1 MNIKQVKNKNLF
13 ETKEEK
19 NCYKL
24 VSLGNIWSSNYFKHK
39 NNGDRNIALSIE
51 HQQMI
56 IQVII

>member
-1 MNIKQVKNKNLF
+1 MNIKQVKNKG
-13 ETKEEK
+13 EK
-19 NCYKL
+19 NYYKL
-24 VSLGNIWSSNYFKHK
+24 VSLGNIWSSNYFEHK